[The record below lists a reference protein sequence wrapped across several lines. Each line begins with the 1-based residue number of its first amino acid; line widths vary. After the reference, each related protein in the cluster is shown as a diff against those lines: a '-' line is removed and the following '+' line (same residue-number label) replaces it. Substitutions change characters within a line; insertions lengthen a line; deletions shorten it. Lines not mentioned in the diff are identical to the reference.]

1 MSSEFESACAH
12 VRGLAGKLGNN
23 DLLYFYA
30 RFKQAK
36 EGACNSPKPSF
47 YQLTEKSKWQAWK
60 DLGTLS
66 KEEAINQYIE
76 RLDLLEPEWRGMEV
90 RDPTA
95 NSGWVSVS
103 CPRSDEAE
111 LNDADKTVWDRVKE
125 GDVSG
130 LRTEIGNGVSMKDE
144 AGLTLLHWA
153 ADRGHCEV
161 AKLLLDAEPS
171 MLNVQDA
178 EGQTALHYAA
188 SCGHKG
194 LVLLLLERGADPNIA
209 DVEGETANNAD
220 TDAGVKAVFNQFI
233 F

>member
-1 MSSEFESACAH
+1 MSSDFESACAH
-12 VRGLAGKLGNN
+12 VRGLAGKLDNN

-36 EGACNSPKPSF
+36 EGVCNTPKPSF

-60 DLGTLS
+60 DLGNLS
-66 KEEAINQYIE
+66 KEEAIDQYIE
-76 RLDLLEPEWRGMEV
+76 RLSFLEPDWRGTEAK
-90 RDPTA
+90 DPTA
-95 NSGWVSVS
+95 AGWVSVS

-111 LNDADKTVWDRVKE
+111 LDDADKTVWDRVKE
-125 GDVSG
+125 GDVPG
-130 LRTEIGNGVSMKDE
+130 LRTEIGKSVDLRDE

-161 AKLLLDAEPS
+161 AKLLLDAEPL

-188 SCGHKG
+188 SCGHKD
-194 LVLLLLERGADPNIA
+194 LVLLLLERGADPNIV
-209 DVEGETANNAD
+209 DHDGEIANNAD
-220 TDAGVKAVFNQFI
+220 AEAGVKAVFSQFKS
-233 F
+233 